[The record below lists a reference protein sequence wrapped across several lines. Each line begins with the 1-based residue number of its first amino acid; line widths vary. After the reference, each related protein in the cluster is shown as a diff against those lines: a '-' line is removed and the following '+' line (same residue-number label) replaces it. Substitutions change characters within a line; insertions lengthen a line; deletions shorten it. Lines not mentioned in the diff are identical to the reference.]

1 MANVFGILT
10 AIALALS
17 AFVAFKNQAAYEKDL
32 SDTES
37 RKEELTKSEARLAA
51 DKEVLAALPPEIE
64 GVDAEVDKLTADEAA
79 QKKVNDGLSKQVEEK
94 TAKIAADK
102 EKLDGIREKTAKIG
116 NINELASKITQSSAE
131 IEELKQSITGNE
143 AKLANLTA
151 QNAST
156 ESQITDTKGKFDDFA
171 GGRSLASLNTR
182 IRSIYPNWG
191 FVTLAS
197 GNNAGV
203 VTSSTLNVVR
213 NDQVIAKLLVT
224 AVEATTASASIV
236 PDSMAA
242 DATLM
247 VGDRVVP
254 GLKETKP
261 AASAPVVPAAAN

>member
-17 AFVAFKNQAAYEKDL
+17 AFVAFKNHAAYEKDL
-32 SDTES
+32 AETAT
-37 RKEELTKSEARLAA
+37 RQKELA
-51 DKEVLAALPPEIE
+51 DNETDLAKDNKILEDLPVEID
-64 GVDAEVDKLTADEAA
+64 GVDAEVDKLTSDESA
-79 QKKVNDGLSKQVEEK
+79 QKKVNAGLTAQIEEK
-94 TAKIAADK
+94 TKKIAADK
-102 EKLDGIREKTAKIG
+102 EQLDGIREKTAKIG
-116 NINELASKITQSSAE
+116 NINELAAKMRETNAA

-151 QNAST
+151 QTAST
-156 ESQITDTKGKFDDFA
+156 DAQIVDTKSKFDDFA
-171 GGRSLASLNTR
+171 GGRSLPSLNTR

-203 VTSSTLNVVR
+203 VTNSTLNVVR

-224 AVEATTASASIV
+224 AVESSTASASIV
-236 PDSMAA
+236 PDSMAS

-254 GLKETKP
+254 GLKEGKLGAP
-261 AASAPVVPAAAN
+261 APIVAPLAN

>member
-17 AFVAFKNQAAYEKDL
+17 AFVAFKNHAAYEKDL
-32 SDTES
+32 IETATRQKELAASED
-37 RKEELTKSEARLAA
+37 RLAKDQKILEEL
-51 DKEVLAALPPEIE
+51 PIEID
-64 GVDAEVDKLTADEAA
+64 GVDAEVDTLTSAENA
-79 QKKVNDGLSKQVEEK
+79 QKKVNAGLTEKVEEK
-94 TAKIAADK
+94 TKKIATDK
-102 EKLDGIREKTAKIG
+102 EQLDGIREKTAKVG
-116 NINELASKITQSSAE
+116 PVNELAAKIKQMNAE
-131 IEELKQSITGNE
+131 IEELKQGITGNE

-151 QNAST
+151 QTVAT
-156 ESQITDTKGKFDDFA
+156 DAQIADTKSKFEDFA
-171 GGRSLASLNTR
+171 GGRSLPSLNTR

-224 AVEATTASASIV
+224 AVESTTASASIV
-236 PDSMAA
+236 PDSMAT

-254 GLKETKP
+254 GLKEGKASP
-261 AASAPVVPAAAN
+261 SAPLVTPPAN

>member
-17 AFVAFKNQAAYEKDL
+17 AFVAFKNHAAYEKDL
-32 SDTES
+32 ADTDT
-37 RKEELTKSEARLAA
+37 RKGELAKSEIRLAD
-51 DKEVLAALPPEIE
+51 DKKVLTALPIEID
-64 GVDAEVDKLTADEAA
+64 GVDAEVDTLTASEAA
-79 QKKVNDGLSKQVEEK
+79 QKKVNDGLSKQVDEK
-94 TAKIAADK
+94 TKKIASDK
-102 EKLDGIREKTAKIG
+102 EQLDGIREKTAKVG
-116 NINELASKITQSSAE
+116 NIDELAAKMREMNAA
-131 IEELKQSITGNE
+131 IEQLKQSITGNE

-151 QNAST
+151 QNTST
-156 ESQITDTKGKFDDFA
+156 EAQITDTKGKFDDFA

-191 FVTLAS
+191 FVTLAA

-203 VTSSTLNVVR
+203 VNSSTLNVVR

-224 AVEATTASASIV
+224 AVESTTASASIV

-254 GLKETKP
+254 GLKETTP
-261 AASAPVVPAAAN
+261 SVSAPVVTPPSN

>member
-17 AFVAFKNQAAYEKDL
+17 AFVAFKNHAAYEKDL
-32 SDTES
+32 AETALRKTELAAS
-37 RKEELTKSEARLAA
+37 EDRLAKDNKILEEL
-51 DKEVLAALPPEIE
+51 PIEID
-64 GVDAEVDKLTADEAA
+64 GVDAEVDKLTSDESA
-79 QKKVNDGLSKQVEEK
+79 QKKVNADLTAQIEEK
-94 TAKIAADK
+94 TKKIASDK
-102 EKLDGIREKTAKIG
+102 EQLDSIREKTKNLGDVDQLAAKMREM
-116 NINELASKITQSSAE
+116 NAE

-143 AKLANLTA
+143 AKLANLIAQTA
-151 QNAST
+151 AT
-156 ESQITDTKGKFDDFA
+156 DAQIADTKSKFEDFA
-171 GGRSLASLNTR
+171 GGRSLPSLNTR

-203 VTSSTLNVVR
+203 VTNSTLNVVR

-224 AVEATTASASIV
+224 AVESTTASASIV
-236 PDSMAA
+236 PDSLAS

-254 GLKETKP
+254 GLKESKP
-261 AASAPVVPAAAN
+261 AATAPMTTLPAN